1 MKRLFY
7 IVLTVFIFFIGL
19 TFAFQNSQSV
29 ELSYYFGLQWN
40 APLSLMLIL
49 AIAIGVGAGYLVGM
63 RRVVRARR
71 EVTQARKEIRQVEKE
86 VENLRSLPIKD
97 VI

>member
-7 IVLTVFIFFIGL
+7 IALTLFVFFIGL

-29 ELSYYFGLQWN
+29 ELKYYMGIQFDG
-40 APLSLMLIL
+40 PLSLMLIL
-49 AIAIGVGAGYLVGM
+49 ALAIGVGVGYLVGFG
-63 RRVVRARR
+63 RVVSARR
-71 EVTQARKEIRQVEKE
+71 ELAQARKEVKQVEQE

>member
-1 MKRLFY
+1 MKRLLY
-7 IVLTVFIFFIGL
+7 IFLTVIVFFVGL

-29 ELSYYFGLQWN
+29 ELSYYFGLQWQ

-49 AIAIGVGAGYLVGM
+49 AVAIGVGAGYLVTM
-63 RRVVRARR
+63 RLVMRARR
-71 EVTQARKEIRQVEKE
+71 EAAQAKKEIKQVEQE